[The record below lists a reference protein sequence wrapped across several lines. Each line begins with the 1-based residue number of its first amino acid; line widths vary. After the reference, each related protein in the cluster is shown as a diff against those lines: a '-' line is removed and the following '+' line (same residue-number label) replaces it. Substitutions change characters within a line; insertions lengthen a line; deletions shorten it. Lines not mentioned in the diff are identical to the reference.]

1 MSNSSNNN
9 NDVAGV
15 RARPEQAR
23 EKRRR
28 RPTRDTQRRQQRRQQ
43 LQQVLQDMADL
54 RSLDDES
61 LIWGLHAA
69 QIQTRLRSWF
79 LDRDPLIDDARDE
92 FRTAAP
98 KLFRLVLDALCTPEF
113 RRGPLRAQLDVI
125 CELRELAVLDNEP
138 GEEALALALALLDYP
153 GAPGSRVVRPAQ
165 AAV

>member
-9 NDVAGV
+9 DDAGV

-23 EKRRR
+23 VKRRR
-28 RPTRDTQRRQQRRQQ
+28 RPTRDTQRRQQ

-54 RSLDDES
+54 RSNDDES

-69 QIQTRLRSWF
+69 QIQTRLRSWY

-92 FRTAAP
+92 FGTEAA
-98 KLFRLVLDALCTPEF
+98 KLFVLVLKALCTPEF
-113 RRGPLRAQLDVI
+113 RRGTLRAQLDMI

-138 GEEALALALALLDYP
+138 GEEALALALALLEYP

-165 AAV
+165 PAV